1 MPPAPQGRHARTGP
15 NAPARG
21 RHAAPAPAP
30 ARSAR
35 SNASNAP
42 AAGRAGQQRAAARHA
57 EWERRQQT
65 QARRGQ
71 LRTVRRAAGIPGRG
85 AELGRRGIARGG
97 QHALMAEFLVFCG
110 LVAMRAIAD
119 YVPGN
124 QGQADEGTAKG
135 SITGLTL
142 QQQQQTESK
151 GKPAGQLGPLPV
163 LGAGFVVFFV
173 LSFMAARG
181 GTAARI
187 AAGAGLIIDLALL
200 LKSMPELAT
209 VSQAYAAGTGATS
222 SAAASSAVPPTPAGT
237 VNPAT
242 DPGIYTA
249 VPNATGDFPVITPD
263 VPPVA
268 QGAGQNPAAFTQP

>member
-1 MPPAPQGRHARTGP
+1 
-15 NAPARG
+15 
-21 RHAAPAPAP
+21 
-30 ARSAR
+30 
-35 SNASNAP
+35 
-42 AAGRAGQQRAAARHA
+42 
-57 EWERRQQT
+57 
-65 QARRGQ
+65 
-71 LRTVRRAAGIPGRG
+71 VAGIPGRG
-85 AELGRRGIARGG
+85 AELGRRGISRGG

-124 QGQADEGTAKG
+124 QGQADEGTTKG

-163 LGAGFVVFFV
+163 LAAGFVVFFV
-173 LSFMAARG
+173 LSFLAARG
-181 GTAARI
+181 GTAAKI
-187 AAGAGLIIDLALL
+187 AAGVGLIIDLALL

-209 VSQAYAAGTGATS
+209 VSQAYAAGTS
-222 SAAASSAVPPTPAGT
+222 SSSSTAAAAVPPTPAGT

-249 VPNATGDFPVITPD
+249 VPNATGDFPVITPN